1 MIPMRRVRRLPAL
14 LLCMLAVTLSL
25 PPALLTRAQEATPL
39 AGKAERAP
47 LLVLAAP
54 SMQPDLIATYSA
66 AEALPNLTEM
76 MATGAQGRLSPP
88 FPATTGTSLSTLL
101 TGTWPAEHGV
111 VGDSFYRTGSPDFAE
126 NARWTDAGL
135 IQADTLPQ
143 AAERAGKQVVI
154 AGWPSAEGLNPAI
167 QGPVVGNFV
176 PLSQAGVA
184 TTTPDATLAE
194 QARAQNLGYEALTL
208 ADATG
213 WTNVPQ
219 SFSPARETA
228 FTVRSLDP
236 AGINPDLTLNAYI
249 FDTLD
254 DSTTNYNQILLSPG
268 KDAAQAALLAV
279 GTWAGVGVELAGDAT
294 GQRAG
299 FWVKVQEFTP
309 DLANL
314 NVYYTAAGRL
324 PVSWAGCTER
334 EECTAAGG
342 ITDAVNRMLGPV
354 VGIDPAP
361 LDAGLIDAA
370 TFAEQGATST
380 WQTID
385 AVRYLVTGLGVQPDL
400 LMLGAA
406 LPGIATRHLADEIP
420 TAPSEGEE
428 PADSGMHQGHSTAGS
443 TPAAGGMHQGHAAAG
458 ATPAAGG
465 MQHGPDLGP
474 LGESYIM
481 ADEMLAVGQELLGPE
496 ANTLFATT
504 DRLAISTAEVNAGVV
519 LQEAG
524 LAEGAQPGN
533 CIPAAVTLP
542 PGTPDPEALP
552 VGPQVKACW
561 SGGTAA
567 ISINVDGREAAG
579 SVAED
584 GLTTVQDAVV
594 AAFSDLKDP
603 ANPEAT
609 VVAKVLRQD
618 ELRDVQGADALHPSR
633 AGDVIVVLNPP
644 YRFGEG
650 DVSAAIAPAPML
662 AADGYLLPDSD
673 GLMLAAGPAIAQT
686 EGIAA
691 KATDVAATAAF
702 LLDVPGPFNASG
714 NILLSA
720 LADGPAL
727 REVTI
732 LDISDFHGQ
741 LPPLSA
747 TADLIEADG
756 SVGTSY
762 PVGGVAVLK
771 PWFDRYRDA
780 AIGPVL
786 LVAGGDSVGAT
797 PPISTAFGDEPT
809 IEIMNMLGFTAD
821 GLGNHN
827 FDAGTNHM
835 FGTLA
840 PLADFPYLSA
850 NLVPA
855 RADAATTV
863 PPAETF
869 QPSLLL
875 DLDGAKV
882 GLIGFS
888 NPDIPALT
896 APGALDPYR
905 VVDPVEPVNAEAA
918 ALRQQGAAVIV
929 ALGHMGA
936 IAGELT
942 APLGPVVEMTDA
954 LSGVDVVIGDHT
966 DMQVV
971 SIRPN
976 DILLVENRSKGVM
989 FTRVRLV
996 IDSESNTL
1004 VYRTADFH
1012 RPWVAG
1018 MAPDPEIAARL
1029 DALAEELAPTLG
1041 LVIGSAVQPILRS
1054 DSCGMETGR
1063 LCESLIG
1070 DVLTDAMRF
1079 TYNTDFAITNS
1090 GGIRADLTCPPEGG
1104 DFCPTD
1110 LGPNQISQGQVLSVL
1125 PFGNV
1130 AVTLEISGAELK
1142 EMLEAGVSRMPD
1154 AAGAFPQVSGLCF
1167 TYDVTAEPGSRV
1179 QSAVR
1184 QTGDGS
1190 CSGEAVE
1197 FSEQATYTLTTN
1209 DFTASGGDGYPPLL
1223 ARAST
1228 RDVLASVLATYIA
1241 SDSALGVPGAALD
1254 PRLQGRIVCEGE
1266 GCPTPIP

>member
-1 MIPMRRVRRLPAL
+1 MRGVRVFPAVL
-14 LLCMLAVTLSL
+14 MCVLAISLSV
-25 PPALLTRAQEATPL
+25 PAALLTRAQDATPQASV
-39 AGKAERAP
+39 AGGAP
-47 LLVLAAP
+47 LLMVAAP
-54 SMQPDLIATYSA
+54 GMQPDLIETFA
-66 AEALPNLTEM
+66 AEGALPNLAEM
-76 MATGAQGRLSPP
+76 MNAGAQGAVTPP
-88 FPATTGTSLSTLL
+88 FPATTGTSLATLL

-111 VGDSFYRTGSPDFAE
+111 VGDLFYRTGSPEFA
-126 NARWTDAGL
+126 DVAGWSDPGL
-135 IQADTLPQ
+135 VQADTLPQ
-143 AAERAGKQVVI
+143 AAERAGKQVVV
-154 AGWPSAEGLNPAI
+154 AAWPGTEGLAPAI
-167 QGPVVGNFV
+167 QGPVIGAFA

-184 TTTPDATLAE
+184 TTAPMANLAAAAE
-194 QARAQNLGYEALTL
+194 TQNLGYATLTVAEA
-208 ADATG
+208 DG
-213 WTNVPQ
+213 WSNAPQ
-219 SFSPARETA
+219 SFSPAQETS
-228 FTVRSLDP
+228 FVIKSLDA
-236 AGINPDLTLNAYI
+236 AGINPDLTLNAY
-249 FDTLD
+249 LY
-254 DSTTNYNQILLSPG
+254 DSTDDARKNYDQALVAPN
-268 KDAAQAALLAV
+268 KDAAQGAALVEGA
-279 GTWAGVGVELAGDAT
+279 WAALGVDLAGEAN
-294 GQRAG
+294 GQAAG
-299 FWVKVQEFTP
+299 LWIKAMHFAP
-309 DLANL
+309 DLSS
-314 NVYYTAAGRL
+314 VSFYHTAIGRL
-324 PVSWAGCTER
+324 PAWWVGCGDR
-334 EECTAAGG
+334 AECTTAGG
-342 ITDAVNRMLGPV
+342 VTEALNRKLGPA
-354 VGIDPAP
+354 VGIDAAP

-370 TFAEQGATST
+370 TFAQQGDTST
-380 WQTID
+380 WQTVD
-385 AVRYLVTGLGVQPDL
+385 AVRYVVNDLGVQPDL
-400 LMLGAA
+400 LMLGAE
-406 LPGIATRHLADEIP
+406 LPGTATRHLA
-420 TAPSEGEE
+420 
-428 PADSGMHQGHSTAGS
+428 ADL
-443 TPAAGGMHQGHAAAG
+443 PAASSEATPVAADATSSELHALRDSYTMADQMLAAG
-458 ATPAAGG
+458 K
-465 MQHGPDLGP
+465 DL
-474 LGESYIM
+474 LGEDSN
-481 ADEMLAVGQELLGPE
+481 A
-496 ANTLFATT
+496 LFVTS
-504 DRLAISTAEVNAGVV
+504 DRLAASTAEVNAGVV
-519 LQEAG
+519 LQAAG
-524 LAEGAQPGN
+524 LAEGVQPGN
-533 CIPAAVTLP
+533 CLPAAVTLP

-567 ISINVDGREAAG
+567 ISINLDGREAVG

-584 GLTTVQDAVV
+584 ALQTVQDAIA
-594 AAFSDLKDP
+594 AAFTAVQDP
-603 ANPEAT
+603 ANPDAM

-618 ELRDVQGADALHPSR
+618 DLRNVQGTDALHPSR
-633 AGDVIVVLNPP
+633 AADIVVVLDPP
-644 YRFGEG
+644 YRFGESDG
-650 DVSAAIAPAPML
+650 SVAVAPAPLL
-662 AADGYLLPDSD
+662 ATDGYLLRDSS
-673 GLMLAAGPAIAQT
+673 GLFVAAGP
-686 EGIAA
+686 GIANVA
-691 KATDVAATAAF
+691 DLTARATDVAATAAY
-702 LLDVPGPFNASG
+702 LLKVPGPFNASG
-714 NILLSA
+714 NILLDVLKNGS
-720 LADGPAL
+720 AL

-732 LDISDFHGQ
+732 LDVSDFHGQ

-756 SVGTSY
+756 SVGASF

-771 PWFDRYRDA
+771 PWFDRYRA
-780 AIGPVL
+780 AANGPVL

-809 IEIMNMLGFTAD
+809 IEIMNALGFAAD

-827 FDAGTNHM
+827 FDAGTDHM

-855 RADAATTV
+855 RADAAS
-863 PPAETF
+863 PAPGAKTF

-875 DLDGAKV
+875 NLDGAKV

-905 VVDPVEPVNAEAA
+905 VVDPVAPVSDEAA
-918 ALRQQGAAVIV
+918 ALRQQGAAAIV

-942 APLGPVVEMTDA
+942 APMGPVVDMTDA

-971 SIRPN
+971 SVRPN
-976 DILLVENRSKGVM
+976 AILLVENRSKGVM

-996 IDSESNTL
+996 IDSESNEL

-1012 RPWVAG
+1012 RPWVVG
-1018 MAPDPEIAARL
+1018 MTPDPEIAARL

-1041 LVIGSAVQPILRS
+1041 IVIGSAVQPILRS

-1090 GGIRADLTCPPEGG
+1090 GGIRADLTCPLEGG

-1110 LGPNQISQGQVLSVL
+1110 LGPNQIRQGQVLSVL

-1130 AVTLEISGAELK
+1130 AVTLDVSGAELK

-1184 QTGDGS
+1184 QAGDGS
-1190 CSGEAVE
+1190 CTGEAVE
-1197 FSEQATYTLTTN
+1197 FTEQATYTLTTN
-1209 DFTASGGDGYPPLL
+1209 DFTASGGDGYPALM

-1266 GCPTPIP
+1266 ACPAPIP